1 MAPIL
6 RRSARLLAAE
16 DDDDDSSDGDEVEQ
30 QPTMKHLP
38 LPRQGEQS
46 SDDEELG
53 IESSPDLV
61 GMPAKTPPPPR
72 DQDGREVSGS
82 GGADKPPEP
91 ALQAKKPSDAAKR
104 KDEGSD
110 SDEDE
115 VPLEPVPPSDD
126 ADEESGSDDADEES
140 DSDDDSDEDQ
150 VPVEEPRMPM
160 PSDDAEDEDE
170 ESESDEDEVPVEPRM
185 PSDGAEDE
193 DEESDSDEDEVP
205 VEPRMPSDGA
215 EDEDE
220 ESDSDEDE
228 VPVEPRMPSDGAEED
243 EPDSDEDQVP
253 VEPVPQTSTIPP
265 SDGAEHKDE
274 EADSGENG
282 EPPLANDPN
291 GKRKAP
297 SPQVSESP
305 PQKRMVLQANHEH
318 NSGTTDTEKQF
329 MDKCAS
335 YFYLGKEV
343 SVLNEEYP
351 GLFKKSFLEL
361 GDDQASAL
369 DARIKN
375 VSLAEIRLSLRR
387 RNLEQEVIKSVLK
400 LLK

>member
-215 EDEDE
+215 E
-220 ESDSDEDE
+220 
-228 VPVEPRMPSDGAEED
+228 ED

>member
-115 VPLEPVPPSDD
+115 TKCQWRSPGCQCHLMMPRMRTKSLNPMRMN
-126 ADEESGSDDADEES
+126 
-140 DSDDDSDEDQ
+140 DSDEDQ
-150 VPVEEPRMPM
+150 VPVEEPR
-160 PSDDAEDEDE
+160 
-170 ESESDEDEVPVEPRM
+170 
-185 PSDGAEDE
+185 
-193 DEESDSDEDEVP
+193 
-205 VEPRMPSDGA
+205 PRMPSDGA

>member
-1 MAPIL
+1 MGPPSKPGGHRQQHNKNPTYGRVASSPPSTSPFPMAPIL

-185 PSDGAEDE
+185 PSDGAE
-193 DEESDSDEDEVP
+193 
-205 VEPRMPSDGA
+205 
-215 EDEDE
+215 
-220 ESDSDEDE
+220 
-228 VPVEPRMPSDGAEED
+228 ED